1 MTTTTVTA
9 GRILKGQ
16 LEGKEGEASKLAM
29 DTMPY
34 SGFSKV

>member
-9 GRILKGQ
+9 ARILKGQ
-16 LEGKEGEASKLAM
+16 LNKQKGEEATLNMDKLS
-29 DTMPY
+29 Y